1 MNFAI
6 GVIGTDIVRNMKANM
21 RVLSTL
27 YSWFGWIYRFVVK
40 TPYNGAQTTIFCALD
55 EGLEDKSG
63 SYFSDCKEKR
73 ANPISEVV
81 EEQEKLWRISEKA
94 VCLSTKTSNKG
105 MLYKSLTQFI

>member
-1 MNFAI
+1 
-6 GVIGTDIVRNMKANM
+6 M

-63 SYFSDCKEKR
+63 SYFSDCKEKL

-81 EEQEKLWRISEKA
+81 EEQDKLWRIYAQTCLVEK
-94 VCLSTKTSNKG
+94 
-105 MLYKSLTQFI
+105 